1 MRSIHDWF
9 AAYGESHQNP
19 VNKAFHWVCIPVIF
33 LSIVGLLWA
42 IPSPVATPHVWAW
55 AAVGFVAL
63 FYARLSKPM
72 MLAMVAWC
80 LLCCGLVSL
89 MERWLPL
96 PLWTAC
102 LILFTGGWTGQFIG
116 HHIEGRKPSFFQDLQ
131 FLLIG
136 PAWLMADL
144 FRRAG
149 LRY

>member
-9 AAYGESHQNP
+9 AAYGESHQHP
-19 VNKAFHWVCIPVIF
+19 MNKAFHWVCIPVIF
-33 LSIVGLLWA
+33 LSIVGLLWS

-55 AAVGFVAL
+55 AAVAFVAL

-80 LLCCGLVSL
+80 LLCLGLVWALERSL
-89 MERWLPL
+89 PI
-96 PLWTAC
+96 PLWVSC
-102 LILFTGGWTGQFIG
+102 LVLFVAGWTGQFIG

-131 FLLIG
+131 FLMIG
-136 PAWLMADL
+136 PAWLMGDL
-144 FRRAG
+144 FRRVG